1 MHSALTSSGQTLPSP
16 SSVPQFPPCVQGQG
30 VPRLDLAGAT
40 RADPVPTSPPRAA
53 AAAWVGEETTTCL
66 VFVLGGAWPL
76 LSFIFIL
83 CLMPGCAGLLAQLLP
98 AGDGSALLRT
108 DPLIPQGRACCLSL
122 GSFCPH
128 VKTGGRAKICPGSP
142 GCDSSSLHH
151 LDLRELPHCLSRFP
165 SPKPG
170 QLLRV
175 PTAPWCCC
183 TACGEVL
190 GWV

>member
-1 MHSALTSSGQTLPSP
+1 MHSALTSSGQALPSP
-16 SSVPQFPPCVQGQG
+16 SSVPQFPPRVQGQG

-40 RADPVPTSPPRAA
+40 WADPVPTSPPRAA

-66 VFVLGGAWPL
+66 VFMLGGAWPL
-76 LSFIFIL
+76 LSFIFIT
-83 CLMPGCAGLLAQLLP
+83 MPGCSGLLAQLLP

-122 GSFCPH
+122 GSFCLH
-128 VKTGGRAKICPGSP
+128 VKTGGRAKICPSSP
-142 GCDSSSLHH
+142 NRDSSSLHR
-151 LDLRELPHCLSRFP
+151 LDLRELLHCLSHFP

-175 PTAPWCCC
+175 PTVPWCC

>member
-1 MHSALTSSGQTLPSP
+1 MCLGFPACSWTHALCIDLLWAGTSLPQLRASV
-16 SSVPQFPPCVQGQG
+16 SSSCPGPG
-30 VPRLDLAGAT
+30 
-40 RADPVPTSPPRAA
+40 ADPVPTSPRAA

-66 VFVLGGAWPL
+66 VFMLGGAWPL
-76 LSFIFIL
+76 LSFIFIT
-83 CLMPGCAGLLAQLLP
+83 MPGCSGLLAQLLP

-122 GSFCPH
+122 GSFCLH

-151 LDLRELPHCLSRFP
+151 LDLRELLHCLSRFP
-165 SPKPG
+165 LPKPG

-175 PTAPWCCC
+175 PTVPWCC